1 MCRYFHFNLSIAY
14 LLLLFLLL
22 FSAVSHPPKLVKNRF
37 LPVLQLCSNE
47 GVFLAEVLF
56 YKRDNV

>member
-1 MCRYFHFNLSIAY
+1 M
-14 LLLLFLLL
+14 LL

-47 GVFLAEVLF
+47 GVFLAEVLS